1 MWNTWCG
8 NATSQPANRGK
19 GAGVLAALLQ
29 AVVRSPK
36 QVAEVGDEAPAL
48 RLAVLPPLLPP
59 AGHHLSQEAHSS
71 KPLIGSW
78 VPPVPSPPPP
88 LPPSAQDPRQ
98 PGGPCEGGQGEGAG
112 PWGEDWGATISHWGK
127 EEAPG
132 GKGGPRLMG
141 PGNSEHTGEEEEE
154 VGDHYGP
161 LFPWPLTWFPSTCCT
176 GSHAAC
182 GIYRDTGARRHG
194 STPLSPGQR
203 RVAGCYAPARLQ
215 CGNPPQYNRAV
226 EQWWLKLVR
235 REVGQAAASDPTF
248 NRDRRQ
254 SFTSAS
260 TFS

>member
-1 MWNTWCG
+1 MKRTSGVNLEPLESTWCG
-8 NATSQPANRGK
+8 NAPSQPANRGK

-29 AVVRSPK
+29 TVVRSPK

-48 RLAVLPPLLPP
+48 RLAVQIPPLLPP
-59 AGHHLSQEAHSS
+59 AGHHLPQEAHSP

-127 EEAPG
+127 EKAPW
-132 GKGGPRLMG
+132 GKGGPRLVG

-161 LFPWPLTWFPSTCCT
+161 LFPSPLTSFPLTLVT

-203 RVAGCYAPARLQ
+203 LVAGCYAATR
-215 CGNPPQYNRAV
+215 V
-226 EQWWLKLVR
+226 VR
-235 REVGQAAASDPTF
+235 
-248 NRDRRQ
+248 
-254 SFTSAS
+254 
-260 TFS
+260 